1 MTDKALP
8 SFAPISVRPNPRF
21 GLPLTVG
28 GLLIS
33 LPKAL
38 DGGPTAPVYA
48 FAAVVS
54 ALAPGL
60 VLLLSVTV
68 GRGRITV
75 RRGLRR
81 TSVPLAELQSVVA
94 EGGGGRAPHTLLLE
108 GRSGASCRIPLL
120 AVRRRDRQR
129 LVAALERT
137 APPGVVREDRALRDL
152 LGVPS

>member
-8 SFAPISVRPNPRF
+8 PSAPISVRPNPLL
-21 GLPLTVG
+21 GMPLTAG

-48 FAAVVS
+48 AAAVVS
-54 ALAPGL
+54 ALAPAL

-75 RRGLRR
+75 RRGLHR
-81 TSVPLAELQSVVA
+81 TSVPLAELRSVTA
-94 EGGGGRAPHTLLLE
+94 EADAGRGPHTLRLE
-108 GRSGASCRIPLL
+108 SHTGARCRVPRQG
-120 AVRRRDRQR
+120 RRRRVRQR
-129 LVAALERT
+129 LVAPRARA
-137 APPGVVREDRALRDL
+137 APPRAVREGHAQR
-152 LGVPS
+152 

>member
-8 SFAPISVRPNPRF
+8 PSTPVSVRPNPLL
-21 GLPLTVG
+21 GLPLMAG

-38 DGGPTAPVYA
+38 DGGPTAPGYA
-48 FAAVVS
+48 VAAVVS
-54 ALAPGL
+54 ALAPAV

-68 GRGRITV
+68 GRERITV

-81 TSVPLAELQSVVA
+81 TSLPLAELHSVAA
-94 EGGGGRAPHTLLLE
+94 EESGDRGPHVLLLE
-108 GRSGASCRIPLL
+108 GGDGTRCRIPLP
-120 AVRRRDRQR
+120 AVRQRDRQR

-137 APPGVVREDRALRDL
+137 TPPGVVREDRALRHL
-152 LGVPS
+152 LGLSG

>member
-8 SFAPISVRPNPRF
+8 SSAPISVRPNPLF
-21 GLPLTVG
+21 GLPLAAG

-48 FAAVVS
+48 IAAVVS
-54 ALAPGL
+54 ALAPAV

-81 TSVPLAELQSVVA
+81 ASVPLAELQSVA
-94 EGGGGRAPHTLLLE
+94 AGGGGDRAPHTLLLE
-108 GRSGASCRIPLL
+108 GRNGTRCRIPLL

-152 LGVPS
+152 LGLPS